1 MPWHLL
7 TASNF
12 NLSTSK
18 PFVIAMPLL
27 LISSVARWPESTHD
41 SRIFEN
47 SDIAA
52 KLRDGVLDAFFWVT
66 VATACRAYLL
76 TPILKPKNAGEVR
89 YNTAH
94 RRTRCVIERCFGL
107 LKRRFPCLHLGL
119 RTALPNTL
127 VIIVATAVL
136 HNFALIHREQ
146 DFDEDIEDENVPFD
160 IVAAAD
166 ASGNAK
172 RQLIISRYFA

>member
-1 MPWHLL
+1 M
-7 TASNF
+7 AFVNRRQFYSINF
-12 NLSTSK
+12 QAVCDSDAFITN
-18 PFVIAMPLL
+18 I
-27 LISSVARWPESTHD
+27 VARWPGSTHD

-47 SDIAA
+47 SNLAG
-52 KLRDGVLDAFFWVT
+52 KLRDGVLDGIFLGDSGY
-66 VATACRAYLL
+66 ACRTYLL
-76 TPILKPKNAGEVR
+76 TPILKPKNAGEVH
-89 YNTAH
+89 YNTAY
-94 RRTRCVIERCFGL
+94 RRSGCIIERCFGL
-107 LKRRFPCLHLGL
+107 LRRRFPCLHLGL
-119 RTALPNTL
+119 RTALANSL

-160 IVAAAD
+160 IIAAAD